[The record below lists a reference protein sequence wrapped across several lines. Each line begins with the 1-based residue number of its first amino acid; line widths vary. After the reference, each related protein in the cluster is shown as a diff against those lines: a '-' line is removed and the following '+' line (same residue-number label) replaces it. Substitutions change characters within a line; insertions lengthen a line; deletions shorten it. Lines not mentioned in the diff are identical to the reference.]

1 MTFNTINLSF
11 FLSFYLLP
19 FYSPF
24 LLLFWIPFFMNI
36 YSHNLLALI
45 FTLFSQNL
53 SCNFLLQYLPLKR
66 CYTFSI
72 FIPFLTLQ
80 LFIVYFPLL
89 LYSFIYWL
97 LVISFLIIFYSFPH
111 FFRAL
116 AFYWTHLNAIWT
128 LECFFF
134 FSDNCEVF
142 YFVHYRSFSG
152 HFSSSLTDLWHYFGD
167 FSLPNSICSAK
178 ISYFCYKLWLVE
190 QWIML
195 NRIIIVVIRISFSL
209 NLKRSSSCKKKW
221 RILSGFFP
229 FASWQ
234 DI

>member
-1 MTFNTINLSF
+1 MLYFFHIHPFFNLAIIYCLFPTFAL
-11 FLSFYLLP
+11 FLYLLIVGY
-19 FYSPF
+19 FIFDHILLISPLF
-24 LLLFWIPFFMNI
+24 PSFSFLLNSFKRNLNPRMLLLFLW
-36 YSHNLLALI
+36 
-45 FTLFSQNL
+45 
-53 SCNFLLQYLPLKR
+53 
-66 CYTFSI
+66 
-72 FIPFLTLQ
+72 Q
-80 LFIVYFPLL
+80 L
-89 LYSFIYWL
+89 
-97 LVISFLIIFYSFPH
+97 
-111 FFRAL
+111 R
-116 AFYWTHLNAIWT
+116 
-128 LECFFF
+128 
-134 FSDNCEVF
+134 VF

-209 NLKRSSSCKKKW
+209 NLRRSSSCKKKW